1 MGAELAIDAARE
13 IPQGR
18 HVVVAVVQKLKERD
32 GHTLKWYCDKK
43 GLSYASLR
51 VGFISKKAANQL
63 AADELI

>member
-13 IPQGR
+13 VPQGR

-32 GHTLKWYCDKK
+32 GHTLKWYCEKK
-43 GLSYASLR
+43 GLSYSSLR

-63 AADELI
+63 EMDGLL